1 VDANRR
7 RPWIDWIH
15 TAQDQGALVRPFVKW
30 DAQPASPEA
39 AREAI
44 FRANWLAGTAPM
56 APVYVN
62 FDAHLQEAPLDAP
75 LPPVDA
81 RRFMPAVAT
90 APDPMALAE
99 AVTLLAV
106 AKNPVILMGRVS
118 RSVPAWRARVALAEA
133 LGARVLTD
141 LKIGAAFPTDHAL
154 HAGAPSVFP
163 DAPAC
168 AAIAAADVVLSLD
181 WVDLAG
187 TLRAAFGTAAPG
199 TKIIQVSLDQHL
211 HNGWSMDHQG
221 FPPVD
226 VFVSADP
233 DATAA
238 ALLAAIK
245 PGAAPADPPAHETPA
260 PVATLAPGPI
270 VVDGLAAALRTA
282 TSGLDVSLTHLPLS
296 WNGATWPFRHPLD
309 FLGSDGGGGIGGGPG
324 ISVGAALALRGSGRL
339 PIAICGDGDF
349 LMGATSI
356 WTAAHY
362 RIPLLLV
369 IANNQSFYND
379 EVHQER
385 MAKLRAR
392 PVENKWIGQRMT
404 DPDIDLAG
412 LARAQGA
419 TAFGPVHDGA
429 ELAGI
434 LAEAVVAAVAGQT
447 VVVEVRVEAGYT
459 PSMATAVAR
468 GDAKA

>member
-1 VDANRR
+1 
-7 RPWIDWIH
+7 
-15 TAQDQGALVRPFVKW
+15 
-30 DAQPASPEA
+30 
-39 AREAI
+39 
-44 FRANWLAGTAPM
+44 
-56 APVYVN
+56 
-62 FDAHLQEAPLDAP
+62 
-75 LPPVDA
+75 
-81 RRFMPAVAT
+81 
-90 APDPMALAE
+90 
-99 AVTLLAV
+99 
-106 AKNPVILMGRVS
+106 
-118 RSVPAWRARVALAEA
+118 
-133 LGARVLTD
+133 
-141 LKIGAAFPTDHAL
+141 L

-163 DAPAC
+163 DAAAC
-168 AAIAAADVVLSLD
+168 AALAAADVVLSLD

-187 TLRAAFGTAAPG
+187 TLRAAFGASPPAA
-199 TKIIQVSLDQHL
+199 KIIRVSLDQHL

-221 FPPVD
+221 FAPVD
-226 VFVSADP
+226 LFLAADP

-260 PVATLAPGPI
+260 PDATPEPGPI

-282 TSGLDVSLTHLPLS
+282 TAGLDVSLTHLPLS

-339 PIAICGDGDF
+339 PLAICGDGDF

-356 WTAAHY
+356 WTAVHY

-419 TAFGPVHDGA
+419 TALGPVHDGA
-429 ELAGI
+429 ELAGV
-434 LAEAVVAAVAGQT
+434 LAEAVGAVLGGQT
-447 VVVEVRVEAGYT
+447 VVVEVRVEPGYT
-459 PSMATAVAR
+459 PSMASGVAR